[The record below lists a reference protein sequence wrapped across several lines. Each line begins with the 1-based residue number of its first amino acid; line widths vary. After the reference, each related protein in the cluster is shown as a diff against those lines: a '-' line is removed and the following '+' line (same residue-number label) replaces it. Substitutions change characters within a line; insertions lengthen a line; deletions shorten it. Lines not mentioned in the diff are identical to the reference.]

1 MIYRMKLQNEPFK
14 QIKKGTKEIE
24 IRLNDE
30 KRKFFE
36 INDHIEFINITT
48 LEIMFVKITNLY
60 HFKNFEDLFNYFDN
74 STLGCGSY
82 EEMYKYYLRE
92 EEKKYG
98 VLGIEIK
105 VLPNVNQVI
114 HNEDNLTLNDANRVT
129 RRAKLIVENNND
141 EKKQDNQKSDNNN
154 YSENTNIDLMVLGEI
169 MMGGKVTTN
178 LDYNFLIGGHIDND
192 ESDEQCLTREVAEES
207 GVTLNFSNILPIASS
222 NYINKDYPKN
232 GDITYTNT
240 NYYAIKYDLVPNI
253 EMQNLTEEEIKEN
266 FKLMYIPKNEVINFL
281 ENTKEINATLS
292 DTIMAIK
299 VYLNLQK

>member
-14 QIKKGTKEIE
+14 QIKKGIKKIE

-30 KRKFFE
+30 KRKIFE
-36 INDHIEFINITT
+36 INDYIEFTNITT

-60 HFKNFEDLFNYFDN
+60 HFESFEKLFNNFDN
-74 STLGCGSY
+74 SILGCGSY
-82 EEMYKYYLRE
+82 EEMYKYYSKE

-105 VLPNVNQVI
+105 VLPKVNQVI
-114 HNEDNLTLNDANRVT
+114 HNEDNLTLNDANKVT
-129 RRAKLIVENNND
+129 LRAKLIVENNND
-141 EKKQDNQKSDNNN
+141 E
-154 YSENTNIDLMVLGEI
+154 ILI
-169 MMGGKVTTN
+169 CHMGVK
-178 LDYNFLIGGHIDND
+178 YFLIGGHIDND

-207 GVTLNFSNILPIASS
+207 GVTLDFSNILPIASS
-222 NYINKDYPKN
+222 NYINKDYPQN

-253 EMQNLTEEEIKEN
+253 EMQNLTEEEKKEN

-281 ENTKEINATLS
+281 KNNKEINAILS

>member
-14 QIKKGTKEIE
+14 QIKKEIKKIE

-30 KRKFFE
+30 KRKIFE
-36 INDHIEFINITT
+36 INDYIEFTNITT

-60 HFKNFEDLFNYFDN
+60 HFKNFEDLFNNFDN
-74 STLGCGSY
+74 SILGCGSY
-82 EEMYKYYLRE
+82 EEMYKYYSRE

-105 VLPNVNQVI
+105 VLPKVNQVI
-114 HNEDNLTLNDANRVT
+114 HNEDNLTLNDANKVT
-129 RRAKLIVENNND
+129 LRAKLIVENNND
-141 EKKQDNQKSDNNN
+141 E
-154 YSENTNIDLMVLGEI
+154 ILI
-169 MMGGKVTTN
+169 CHMGVK
-178 LDYNFLIGGHIDND
+178 YFLIGGHIDND

-207 GVTLNFSNILPIASS
+207 GVTLDFSNILPIASS

-253 EMQNLTEEEIKEN
+253 EMQNLTDEEKKEN

>member
-1 MIYRMKLQNEPFK
+1 MIHRMKLQNEPFK
-14 QIKKGTKEIE
+14 QIKKEIKKIE

-30 KRKFFE
+30 KRKIFE
-36 INDHIEFINITT
+36 INDYIEFTNITT

-60 HFKNFEDLFNYFDN
+60 HFESFEKLFNNFDN
-74 STLGCGSY
+74 SILGCGSY
-82 EEMYKYYLRE
+82 EEMYKYYSRE

-105 VLPNVNQVI
+105 VLPKVNQVI
-114 HNEDNLTLNDANRVT
+114 HNEDNLTLNDANKVT
-129 RRAKLIVENNND
+129 LRAKLIVENNND
-141 EKKQDNQKSDNNN
+141 E
-154 YSENTNIDLMVLGEI
+154 ILI
-169 MMGGKVTTN
+169 CHMGVK
-178 LDYNFLIGGHIDND
+178 YFLIGGHIDND

-207 GVTLNFSNILPIASS
+207 GVTLDFSNILPIASS
-222 NYINKDYPKN
+222 NYINKDYPQN
-232 GDITYTNT
+232 GDFTYTNT

-253 EMQNLTEEEIKEN
+253 EMQNLTEEEKKEN

-281 ENTKEINATLS
+281 KNTKEINATLS

>member
-14 QIKKGTKEIE
+14 QIKKEIKKIE

-30 KRKFFE
+30 KRKIFE
-36 INDHIEFINITT
+36 INDYIEFTNITT

-60 HFKNFEDLFNYFDN
+60 HFESFEKLFNNFDN
-74 STLGCGSY
+74 SILGCGSY
-82 EEMYKYYLRE
+82 EEMYKYYSRE

-105 VLPNVNQVI
+105 VLPKVNQVI
-114 HNEDNLTLNDANRVT
+114 HNEDNLTLNDPNKVT
-129 RRAKLIVENNND
+129 LRAKLIVENNND
-141 EKKQDNQKSDNNN
+141 E
-154 YSENTNIDLMVLGEI
+154 ILI
-169 MMGGKVTTN
+169 CHMGVK
-178 LDYNFLIGGHIDND
+178 YFLIGGHIDND

-207 GVTLNFSNILPIASS
+207 GVILDFSNILPIASS

-253 EMQNLTEEEIKEN
+253 EMQNLTEEEKKEN

>member
-1 MIYRMKLQNEPFK
+1 MIYRMKLQGEPFK
-14 QIKKGTKEIE
+14 QIKKGIKKIE

-30 KRKFFE
+30 KRKIFE
-36 INDHIEFINITT
+36 INDYIEFTNIST

-74 STLGCGSY
+74 STLGCSSY
-82 EEMYKYYLRE
+82 EEMYKYYSKK

-105 VLPNVNQVI
+105 VLPKVNQVI

-141 EKKQDNQKSDNNN
+141 E
-154 YSENTNIDLMVLGEI
+154 ILI
-169 MMGGKVTTN
+169 CHMGVK
-178 LDYNFLIGGHIDND
+178 YFLIGGHIDND

-232 GDITYTNT
+232 GDITYTN
-240 NYYAIKYDLVPNI
+240 I
-253 EMQNLTEEEIKEN
+253 EMQNLTEEEKKEN

>member
-1 MIYRMKLQNEPFK
+1 MIYRMKLQNEPFN
-14 QIKKGTKEIE
+14 QIKLGTKEME
-24 IRLNDE
+24 IRLNDD
-30 KRKFFE
+30 KRKMFK
-36 INDHIEFINITT
+36 INDYIEFTNIST
-48 LEIMFVKITNLY
+48 LEIMFVKVTNLY
-60 HFKNFEDLFNYFDN
+60 HFESFEKLFNNFDN
-74 STLGCGSY
+74 SILGCGSY
-82 EEMYKYYLRE
+82 EEMYKYYSRE
-92 EEKKYG
+92 EENKYG
-98 VLGIEIK
+98 ILGIEIK
-105 VLPNVNQVI
+105 VLPKVNQVI

-141 EKKQDNQKSDNNN
+141 E
-154 YSENTNIDLMVLGEI
+154 ILI
-169 MMGGKVTTN
+169 CHMGVK
-178 LDYNFLIGGHIDND
+178 YFLIGGHIDND

-207 GVTLNFSNILPIASS
+207 GITLDFSNILPIASS

-253 EMQNLTEEEIKEN
+253 EMQNLTEEEKKEN

>member
-1 MIYRMKLQNEPFK
+1 MIFRMKLQNEPFK
-14 QIKKGTKEIE
+14 QIKKEIKKIE

-30 KRKFFE
+30 KRKIFE
-36 INDHIEFINITT
+36 INDYIEFTNITT

-60 HFKNFEDLFNYFDN
+60 HFESFEKLFNNFDN
-74 STLGCGSY
+74 SILGCGSY
-82 EEMYKYYLRE
+82 EEMYKYYSRE
-92 EEKKYG
+92 EENKYG

-105 VLPNVNQVI
+105 VLPKVNQVI

-129 RRAKLIVENNND
+129 LRAKLIVENNND
-141 EKKQDNQKSDNNN
+141 E
-154 YSENTNIDLMVLGEI
+154 ILI
-169 MMGGKVTTN
+169 CHMGVK
-178 LDYNFLIGGHIDND
+178 YFLIGGHIDND

-207 GVTLNFSNILPIASS
+207 GVTLDFSNILPIASS
-222 NYINKDYPKN
+222 NYINKDYPQN

-253 EMQNLTEEEIKEN
+253 EMQNLTEEEKKEN

>member
-14 QIKKGTKEIE
+14 QIKKEIKKIE

-30 KRKFFE
+30 KRKIFE
-36 INDHIEFINITT
+36 INDYIEFTNITT

-60 HFKNFEDLFNYFDN
+60 HFESFEKLFNNFDN
-74 STLGCGSY
+74 SILGCGSY
-82 EEMYKYYLRE
+82 EEMYKYYSKE

-105 VLPNVNQVI
+105 VLPKVNQVI
-114 HNEDNLTLNDANRVT
+114 HNEDNLTLNDANKVT
-129 RRAKLIVENNND
+129 LRAKLIVENNND
-141 EKKQDNQKSDNNN
+141 E
-154 YSENTNIDLMVLGEI
+154 ILI
-169 MMGGKVTTN
+169 CHMGVK
-178 LDYNFLIGGHIDND
+178 YFLIGGHIDND

-207 GVTLNFSNILPIASS
+207 GVTLDFSNILPIVSS

-253 EMQNLTEEEIKEN
+253 EMQNLTEEEKKEN

>member
-14 QIKKGTKEIE
+14 QIKKGIKKIE

-30 KRKFFE
+30 KRKIFE
-36 INDHIEFINITT
+36 INDYIEFTNITT

-60 HFKNFEDLFNYFDN
+60 HFESFEKLFNNFDN
-74 STLGCGSY
+74 SILGCGSY
-82 EEMYKYYLRE
+82 EEMYKYYSRE
-92 EEKKYG
+92 EENKYG

-105 VLPNVNQVI
+105 VLPKVNQVI
-114 HNEDNLTLNDANRVT
+114 HNKDNLTLNDANKVT
-129 RRAKLIVENNND
+129 LRAKLIVENNND
-141 EKKQDNQKSDNNN
+141 E
-154 YSENTNIDLMVLGEI
+154 ILI
-169 MMGGKVTTN
+169 CHMGVK
-178 LDYNFLIGGHIDND
+178 YFLIGGHIDND

-207 GVTLNFSNILPIASS
+207 GVTLDFSNILPIASS

-253 EMQNLTEEEIKEN
+253 EMQNLTEEEKKEN

>member
-1 MIYRMKLQNEPFK
+1 MIHRMKLQNEPFK
-14 QIKKGTKEIE
+14 QIKKEIKKIE

-30 KRKFFE
+30 KRKIFE
-36 INDHIEFINITT
+36 INDYIEFTNITT

-60 HFKNFEDLFNYFDN
+60 HFESFEKLFNNFDN
-74 STLGCGSY
+74 SILGCGSY
-82 EEMYKYYLRE
+82 EEMYKYYSRE

-105 VLPNVNQVI
+105 VLPKVNQVI
-114 HNEDNLTLNDANRVT
+114 HNEDNLTLNDANKVT
-129 RRAKLIVENNND
+129 LRAKLIVENNND
-141 EKKQDNQKSDNNN
+141 E
-154 YSENTNIDLMVLGEI
+154 ILI
-169 MMGGKVTTN
+169 CHMGVK
-178 LDYNFLIGGHIDND
+178 YFLIGGHIDND

-207 GVTLNFSNILPIASS
+207 GVILDFSNILPIASS
-222 NYINKDYPKN
+222 NYINKDYPQN

-253 EMQNLTEEEIKEN
+253 EMQNLTEEEKKEN

-281 ENTKEINATLS
+281 KNTKEINATLS

>member
-14 QIKKGTKEIE
+14 QIKKEIKKIE

-30 KRKFFE
+30 KRKIFE
-36 INDHIEFINITT
+36 INDYIEFTNITT

-60 HFKNFEDLFNYFDN
+60 HYKNFEDLFNNFDN
-74 STLGCGSY
+74 SILGCGSY
-82 EEMYKYYLRE
+82 EEMYKYYSRE

-105 VLPNVNQVI
+105 VLPKVNQVI
-114 HNEDNLTLNDANRVT
+114 HNEDNLTLNDPNKVT
-129 RRAKLIVENNND
+129 LRAKLIVENNND
-141 EKKQDNQKSDNNN
+141 E
-154 YSENTNIDLMVLGEI
+154 ILI
-169 MMGGKVTTN
+169 CHMGVK
-178 LDYNFLIGGHIDND
+178 YFLIGGHIDND

-207 GVTLNFSNILPIASS
+207 GVTLDFSNILPIASS
-222 NYINKDYPKN
+222 NYINKDYPQN
-232 GDITYTNT
+232 GDFTYTNT

-253 EMQNLTEEEIKEN
+253 EMQNLTEEEKKEN

>member
-14 QIKKGTKEIE
+14 QIKKEIKKIE

-30 KRKFFE
+30 KRKIFE
-36 INDHIEFINITT
+36 INDYIEFTNITT

-60 HFKNFEDLFNYFDN
+60 HFESFEKLFNNFDN
-74 STLGCGSY
+74 SILGCGSY
-82 EEMYKYYLRE
+82 EEMYKYYSRE

-105 VLPNVNQVI
+105 VLPKVNQVI
-114 HNEDNLTLNDANRVT
+114 HNEDNLTLNDANKVT
-129 RRAKLIVENNND
+129 LRAKLIVENNND
-141 EKKQDNQKSDNNN
+141 E
-154 YSENTNIDLMVLGEI
+154 ILI
-169 MMGGKVTTN
+169 CHMGVK
-178 LDYNFLIGGHIDND
+178 YFLIGGHIDND

-207 GVTLNFSNILPIASS
+207 GVTLDFSNILPIASS
-222 NYINKDYPKN
+222 NYINKDYPQN

-253 EMQNLTEEEIKEN
+253 EMQNLTEEEKKEN

-281 ENTKEINATLS
+281 ENTNEINATLS

>member
-14 QIKKGTKEIE
+14 QIKKEIKKIE

-30 KRKFFE
+30 KRKIFE
-36 INDHIEFINITT
+36 INDYIEFTNITT

-60 HFKNFEDLFNYFDN
+60 HFESFEKLFNNFDN
-74 STLGCGSY
+74 SILGCGSY
-82 EEMYKYYLRE
+82 EEMYKYYSRE
-92 EEKKYG
+92 EENKYG

-105 VLPNVNQVI
+105 VLPKVNQVI
-114 HNEDNLTLNDANRVT
+114 HNKDNLTLNDANKVT
-129 RRAKLIVENNND
+129 LRAKLIVENNND
-141 EKKQDNQKSDNNN
+141 E
-154 YSENTNIDLMVLGEI
+154 ILI
-169 MMGGKVTTN
+169 CHMGVK
-178 LDYNFLIGGHIDND
+178 YFLIGGHIDND

-222 NYINKDYPKN
+222 NYINKDYPQN
-232 GDITYTNT
+232 GDFTYTNT

-253 EMQNLTEEEIKEN
+253 EMQNLTEEEKKEN

>member
-14 QIKKGTKEIE
+14 QIKKEIKKIE

-30 KRKFFE
+30 KRKIFE
-36 INDHIEFINITT
+36 INDYIEFTNITT

-60 HFKNFEDLFNYFDN
+60 HFESFEKLFNNFDN
-74 STLGCGSY
+74 SILGCGSY
-82 EEMYKYYLRE
+82 EEMYKYYSKE

-105 VLPNVNQVI
+105 VLPIVNQVI
-114 HNEDNLTLNDANRVT
+114 HNEDNLTLNDANKVT
-129 RRAKLIVENNND
+129 LRAKLIVENNND
-141 EKKQDNQKSDNNN
+141 E
-154 YSENTNIDLMVLGEI
+154 ILI
-169 MMGGKVTTN
+169 CHMGVK
-178 LDYNFLIGGHIDND
+178 YFLIGGHIDND

-222 NYINKDYPKN
+222 NYINKDYPQN
-232 GDITYTNT
+232 GVITYTNT

-253 EMQNLTEEEIKEN
+253 EMQNLTEEEKKEN

>member
-14 QIKKGTKEIE
+14 QIKKEIKKIE

-30 KRKFFE
+30 KRKIFE
-36 INDHIEFINITT
+36 INDYIEFTNITT

-60 HFKNFEDLFNYFDN
+60 HFESFEKLFNNFDN
-74 STLGCGSY
+74 SILGCGSY
-82 EEMYKYYLRE
+82 EEMYKYYSRE

-105 VLPNVNQVI
+105 VLPKVNQVI
-114 HNEDNLTLNDANRVT
+114 HNEDNLTLNDANKVT
-129 RRAKLIVENNND
+129 LRAKLIVENNND
-141 EKKQDNQKSDNNN
+141 E
-154 YSENTNIDLMVLGEI
+154 ILI
-169 MMGGKVTTN
+169 CHMGVK
-178 LDYNFLIGGHIDND
+178 YFLIGGHIDND

-207 GVTLNFSNILPIASS
+207 GVTLDFSNILPIASS
-222 NYINKDYPKN
+222 NYINKDYPQN

-240 NYYAIKYDLVPNI
+240 NYYAIKYDLVSNI
-253 EMQNLTEEEIKEN
+253 EMQNLTEEEKKEN

>member
-1 MIYRMKLQNEPFK
+1 MIFRMKLQNEPFK
-14 QIKKGTKEIE
+14 QIKKGIKKIE

-30 KRKFFE
+30 KRKIFE
-36 INDHIEFINITT
+36 INDYIEFTNITT

-60 HFKNFEDLFNYFDN
+60 HFESFEKLFNNFDN
-74 STLGCGSY
+74 SILGCGSY
-82 EEMYKYYLRE
+82 EEMYKYYSRE

-105 VLPNVNQVI
+105 VLPKVNQVI
-114 HNEDNLTLNDANRVT
+114 HNEDNLTLNDANKVT
-129 RRAKLIVENNND
+129 LRAKLIVENNND
-141 EKKQDNQKSDNNN
+141 E
-154 YSENTNIDLMVLGEI
+154 ILI
-169 MMGGKVTTN
+169 CHMGVK
-178 LDYNFLIGGHIDND
+178 YFLIGGHIDND

-207 GVTLNFSNILPIASS
+207 GVILDFSNILPIASS
-222 NYINKDYPKN
+222 NYINKDYPQN

-253 EMQNLTEEEIKEN
+253 EMQNLTEEEKKEN

>member
-30 KRKFFE
+30 KRKMFK
-36 INDHIEFINITT
+36 INDYIEFTNIST

-60 HFKNFEDLFNYFDN
+60 HFESFEKLFNNFDN
-74 STLGCGSY
+74 SILDCGSY
-82 EEMYKYYLRE
+82 EEMYKYYSKE
-92 EEKKYG
+92 EENKYG
-98 VLGIEIK
+98 ILGIEIK
-105 VLPNVNQVI
+105 VLPKVNQVI
-114 HNEDNLTLNDANRVT
+114 HNENKLTLNDANRVT

-141 EKKQDNQKSDNNN
+141 E
-154 YSENTNIDLMVLGEI
+154 ILI
-169 MMGGKVTTN
+169 CHMGVK
-178 LDYNFLIGGHIDND
+178 YFLIGGHIDND

-253 EMQNLTEEEIKEN
+253 EMQNLTEEEKKEN

>member
-14 QIKKGTKEIE
+14 QIKKGIKKIE

-30 KRKFFE
+30 KRKIFE
-36 INDHIEFINITT
+36 INDYIEFTNITT

-60 HFKNFEDLFNYFDN
+60 HFKNFEDLFNNFDN
-74 STLGCGSY
+74 SILGCGSY
-82 EEMYKYYLRE
+82 EEMYKYYSRE
-92 EEKKYG
+92 EENKYG

-105 VLPNVNQVI
+105 VLPKVNQVI
-114 HNEDNLTLNDANRVT
+114 HNEDNLTLNDANKVT
-129 RRAKLIVENNND
+129 LRAKLIVENNND
-141 EKKQDNQKSDNNN
+141 E
-154 YSENTNIDLMVLGEI
+154 ILI
-169 MMGGKVTTN
+169 CHMGVK
-178 LDYNFLIGGHIDND
+178 YFLIGGHIDND

-207 GVTLNFSNILPIASS
+207 GVILDFSNILPIASS
-222 NYINKDYPKN
+222 NYINKDYPQN

-253 EMQNLTEEEIKEN
+253 EMQNLTEEEKKEN

>member
-1 MIYRMKLQNEPFK
+1 MIYRMKLQGEPFK
-14 QIKKGTKEIE
+14 QIKKGIKKIE

-36 INDHIEFINITT
+36 INDYIEFTNIST

-60 HFKNFEDLFNYFDN
+60 HFESFEKLFNNFDN
-74 STLGCGSY
+74 SILGCGSY
-82 EEMYKYYLRE
+82 EEMYKYYSKE

-105 VLPNVNQVI
+105 VLPKVNQVI

-141 EKKQDNQKSDNNN
+141 E
-154 YSENTNIDLMVLGEI
+154 ILLCH
-169 MMGGKVTTN
+169 MGVK
-178 LDYNFLIGGHIDND
+178 YFLIGGHIDND
-192 ESDEQCLTREVAEES
+192 ESDEECLVREVAEES

-232 GDITYTNT
+232 SDITYTNT

-253 EMQNLTEEEIKEN
+253 EMQNLTEEEKKEN

-281 ENTKEINATLS
+281 ENNKEINATLS

>member
-14 QIKKGTKEIE
+14 QIKKEIKKIE

-30 KRKFFE
+30 KRKIFE
-36 INDHIEFINITT
+36 INDYIEFTNITT
-48 LEIMFVKITNLY
+48 LEIMFVKITNLC
-60 HFKNFEDLFNYFDN
+60 HFESFEDLFNYFDK

-82 EEMYKYYLRE
+82 EEMYKYYSRE
-92 EEKKYG
+92 EENKYG

-105 VLPNVNQVI
+105 VLPKVNQVI
-114 HNEDNLTLNDANRVT
+114 HNEDNLTLNDPNKVT
-129 RRAKLIVENNND
+129 LRAKLIVENNND
-141 EKKQDNQKSDNNN
+141 E
-154 YSENTNIDLMVLGEI
+154 ILI
-169 MMGGKVTTN
+169 CHMGVK
-178 LDYNFLIGGHIDND
+178 YFLIGGHIDND

-207 GVTLNFSNILPIASS
+207 GVTLDFSNILPIASS

-253 EMQNLTEEEIKEN
+253 EMQNLTEEEKKEN

>member
-14 QIKKGTKEIE
+14 QIKKGIKKIE

-30 KRKFFE
+30 KRKIFE
-36 INDHIEFINITT
+36 INDYIEFTNITT

-60 HFKNFEDLFNYFDN
+60 HFKNFEDLFNNFDN
-74 STLGCGSY
+74 SILGCGSY
-82 EEMYKYYLRE
+82 EEMYKYYSRE

-105 VLPNVNQVI
+105 VLPKVNQVI
-114 HNEDNLTLNDANRVT
+114 HNEDNLTLNDANKVT
-129 RRAKLIVENNND
+129 LRAKLIVENNND
-141 EKKQDNQKSDNNN
+141 E
-154 YSENTNIDLMVLGEI
+154 ILI
-169 MMGGKVTTN
+169 CHMGVK
-178 LDYNFLIGGHIDND
+178 YFLIGGHIDND

-207 GVTLNFSNILPIASS
+207 GVTLDFSNILPIASS
-222 NYINKDYPKN
+222 NYINKDYPQN

-253 EMQNLTEEEIKEN
+253 EMQNLTEEEKKEN

>member
-14 QIKKGTKEIE
+14 QIKKEIKKIE

-30 KRKFFE
+30 KRKIFE
-36 INDHIEFINITT
+36 INDYIEFTNITT

-60 HFKNFEDLFNYFDN
+60 HFESFEKLFNNFDN
-74 STLGCGSY
+74 SILGCGSY
-82 EEMYKYYLRE
+82 EEMYKYYSRE
-92 EEKKYG
+92 EENKYG

-105 VLPNVNQVI
+105 VLPKVNQVI
-114 HNEDNLTLNDANRVT
+114 HNEDNLTLNDANKVT
-129 RRAKLIVENNND
+129 LRAKLIVENNND
-141 EKKQDNQKSDNNN
+141 E
-154 YSENTNIDLMVLGEI
+154 ILI
-169 MMGGKVTTN
+169 CHMGVK
-178 LDYNFLIGGHIDND
+178 YFLIGGHIDND
-192 ESDEQCLTREVAEES
+192 ESDEQCLTRKVAEES
-207 GVTLNFSNILPIASS
+207 GVILDFSNILPIASS

-253 EMQNLTEEEIKEN
+253 EMQNLTEEEKKEN

>member
-1 MIYRMKLQNEPFK
+1 MIYRMKLQNEPFN
-14 QIKKGTKEIE
+14 QIKLGTKEME
-24 IRLNDE
+24 IRLNDD
-30 KRKFFE
+30 KRKMFK
-36 INDHIEFINITT
+36 INDYIEFTNIST
-48 LEIMFVKITNLY
+48 LEIMFVKVTNLY
-60 HFKNFEDLFNYFDN
+60 HFESFEKLFNNFDN
-74 STLGCGSY
+74 SILGCGSY
-82 EEMYKYYLRE
+82 EEMYKYYSRE
-92 EEKKYG
+92 EENKYG
-98 VLGIEIK
+98 ILGIEIK
-105 VLPNVNQVI
+105 VLPKVNQVI

-141 EKKQDNQKSDNNN
+141 E
-154 YSENTNIDLMVLGEI
+154 ILI
-169 MMGGKVTTN
+169 CHMGVK
-178 LDYNFLIGGHIDND
+178 YFLIGGHIDND

-207 GVTLNFSNILPIASS
+207 GITLNFSNILPIASS

-240 NYYAIKYDLVPNI
+240 NYCAIKYDLVPNI
-253 EMQNLTEEEIKEN
+253 EMQNLTEKEKKEN

>member
-14 QIKKGTKEIE
+14 QIKKGIKKIE

-30 KRKFFE
+30 KRKIFE
-36 INDHIEFINITT
+36 INDYIEFTNITT

-60 HFKNFEDLFNYFDN
+60 HFKNFEDLFNNFDN
-74 STLGCGSY
+74 SILGCGSY
-82 EEMYKYYLRE
+82 EEMYKYYSRE
-92 EEKKYG
+92 EENKYG

-105 VLPNVNQVI
+105 VLPKVNQVI
-114 HNEDNLTLNDANRVT
+114 HNEDNLTLNDANKVT
-129 RRAKLIVENNND
+129 LRAKLIVENNND
-141 EKKQDNQKSDNNN
+141 E
-154 YSENTNIDLMVLGEI
+154 ILI
-169 MMGGKVTTN
+169 CHMGVK
-178 LDYNFLIGGHIDND
+178 YFLIGGHIDND

-207 GVTLNFSNILPIASS
+207 GVILDFSNILPIASS
-222 NYINKDYPKN
+222 NYINKDYPQN

-253 EMQNLTEEEIKEN
+253 EMQNLTEEEKKEN

-281 ENTKEINATLS
+281 ENTKEINAILS

>member
-1 MIYRMKLQNEPFK
+1 MIYRMKLQNEPFN
-14 QIKKGTKEIE
+14 QIKLGIKKIE

-30 KRKFFE
+30 KRKNFK
-36 INDHIEFINITT
+36 INDYIEFTNIST

-74 STLGCGSY
+74 LILGCGSY
-82 EEMYKYYLRE
+82 EEMYKYYSKE
-92 EEKKYG
+92 EENKYG
-98 VLGIEIK
+98 ILGIEIK
-105 VLPNVNQVI
+105 VLPKVNQVI

-141 EKKQDNQKSDNNN
+141 E
-154 YSENTNIDLMVLGEI
+154 ILI
-169 MMGGKVTTN
+169 CHMGVK
-178 LDYNFLIGGHIDND
+178 YFLIGGHIDND

-207 GVTLNFSNILPIASS
+207 GVTLDFSNILPIASS

-253 EMQNLTEEEIKEN
+253 EIQNLTEEEKKEN

>member
-14 QIKKGTKEIE
+14 QIKKEIKKIE

-30 KRKFFE
+30 KRKIFE
-36 INDHIEFINITT
+36 INDYIEFTNITT

-60 HFKNFEDLFNYFDN
+60 HFESFEKLFNNFDN
-74 STLGCGSY
+74 SILGCGSY
-82 EEMYKYYLRE
+82 EEMYKYYSKE

-105 VLPNVNQVI
+105 VLPKVNQVI
-114 HNEDNLTLNDANRVT
+114 HNKDNLTLNDANKVT
-129 RRAKLIVENNND
+129 LRAKLIVENNND
-141 EKKQDNQKSDNNN
+141 E
-154 YSENTNIDLMVLGEI
+154 ILI
-169 MMGGKVTTN
+169 CHMGVK
-178 LDYNFLIGGHIDND
+178 YFLIGGHIDND

-207 GVTLNFSNILPIASS
+207 GVTLDFSNILPIASS

-253 EMQNLTEEEIKEN
+253 EMQNLTEEEKKEN

>member
-14 QIKKGTKEIE
+14 QIKKEIKKIE

-30 KRKFFE
+30 KRKIFE
-36 INDHIEFINITT
+36 INDYIEFTNITT

-60 HFKNFEDLFNYFDN
+60 HFESFEKLFNNFDN
-74 STLGCGSY
+74 SILGCGSY
-82 EEMYKYYLRE
+82 EEMYKYYSRE

-105 VLPNVNQVI
+105 VLPKVNQVI
-114 HNEDNLTLNDANRVT
+114 HNKDNLTLNDANKVT
-129 RRAKLIVENNND
+129 LRAKLIVENNND
-141 EKKQDNQKSDNNN
+141 E
-154 YSENTNIDLMVLGEI
+154 ILI
-169 MMGGKVTTN
+169 CHMGVK
-178 LDYNFLIGGHIDND
+178 YFLIGGHIDND

-207 GVTLNFSNILPIASS
+207 GVTLDFSNILPIASS
-222 NYINKDYPKN
+222 NYINKDYPQN

-253 EMQNLTEEEIKEN
+253 EMQNLTEEEKKEN
-266 FKLMYIPKNEVINFL
+266 FKLMYIHKNEVINFL

>member
-1 MIYRMKLQNEPFK
+1 MIHRMKLQNGPFK
-14 QIKKGTKEIE
+14 QIKKEIKKIE

-30 KRKFFE
+30 KRKIFE
-36 INDHIEFINITT
+36 INDYIEFTNITT

-60 HFKNFEDLFNYFDN
+60 HFKNFEDLFNNFDN
-74 STLGCGSY
+74 SILGCGSY
-82 EEMYKYYLRE
+82 EEMYKYYSRE

-105 VLPNVNQVI
+105 VLPKVNQVI
-114 HNEDNLTLNDANRVT
+114 HNDDNLTLNDANKVT
-129 RRAKLIVENNND
+129 LRAKLIVENNND
-141 EKKQDNQKSDNNN
+141 E
-154 YSENTNIDLMVLGEI
+154 ILI
-169 MMGGKVTTN
+169 CHMGVK
-178 LDYNFLIGGHIDND
+178 YFLIGGHIDND

-207 GVTLNFSNILPIASS
+207 GVTLDFSNILPIASS
-222 NYINKDYPKN
+222 NYINKDYPQN
-232 GDITYTNT
+232 GDFTYTNT

-253 EMQNLTEEEIKEN
+253 EMQNLTEEEKKEN

-281 ENTKEINATLS
+281 KNTKEINATLS

>member
-1 MIYRMKLQNEPFK
+1 MIFRMKLQNEPFK
-14 QIKKGTKEIE
+14 QIKKEIKKIE

-30 KRKFFE
+30 KRKIFE
-36 INDHIEFINITT
+36 INDYIEFTNITT

-60 HFKNFEDLFNYFDN
+60 HFESFEKLFNNFDN
-74 STLGCGSY
+74 SILGCGSY
-82 EEMYKYYLRE
+82 EEMYKYYSRE

-105 VLPNVNQVI
+105 VLPKVNQVI

-129 RRAKLIVENNND
+129 LRAKLIVENNND
-141 EKKQDNQKSDNNN
+141 E
-154 YSENTNIDLMVLGEI
+154 ILI
-169 MMGGKVTTN
+169 CHMGVK
-178 LDYNFLIGGHIDND
+178 YFLIGGHIDND

-207 GVTLNFSNILPIASS
+207 GVTLDFSNILPIASS

-253 EMQNLTEEEIKEN
+253 EMQNLTEEEKKEN

>member
-14 QIKKGTKEIE
+14 QIKKEIKKIE

-30 KRKFFE
+30 KRKIFE
-36 INDHIEFINITT
+36 INDYIEFTNITT

-60 HFKNFEDLFNYFDN
+60 HFESFEKLFNNFDN
-74 STLGCGSY
+74 SILGCGSY
-82 EEMYKYYLRE
+82 EEMYKYYSRE
-92 EEKKYG
+92 EENKYG

-105 VLPNVNQVI
+105 VLPKVNQVI
-114 HNEDNLTLNDANRVT
+114 HNEDNLTLNDANKVT
-129 RRAKLIVENNND
+129 LRAKLIVENNND
-141 EKKQDNQKSDNNN
+141 E
-154 YSENTNIDLMVLGEI
+154 ILI
-169 MMGGKVTTN
+169 CHMGVK
-178 LDYNFLIGGHIDND
+178 YFLIGGHIDND

-207 GVTLNFSNILPIASS
+207 GVTLDFSNILPIASS
-222 NYINKDYPKN
+222 NYINKDYPQN

-253 EMQNLTEEEIKEN
+253 EMQNLTEEEKKEN

-281 ENTKEINATLS
+281 ENTNEINATLS

>member
-14 QIKKGTKEIE
+14 QIKKGIKKIE

-30 KRKFFE
+30 KRKIFE
-36 INDHIEFINITT
+36 INDYIEFTNITT

-60 HFKNFEDLFNYFDN
+60 HFKNFEDLFNNFDN
-74 STLGCGSY
+74 SILGCGSY
-82 EEMYKYYLRE
+82 EEMYKYYSRE

-105 VLPNVNQVI
+105 VLPKVNQVI
-114 HNEDNLTLNDANRVT
+114 HNEDNLTLNDANKVT
-129 RRAKLIVENNND
+129 LRAKLIVENNND
-141 EKKQDNQKSDNNN
+141 E
-154 YSENTNIDLMVLGEI
+154 ILI
-169 MMGGKVTTN
+169 CHMGVK
-178 LDYNFLIGGHIDND
+178 YFLIGGHIDND

-207 GVTLNFSNILPIASS
+207 GVTLDFSNILPIASS
-222 NYINKDYPKN
+222 NYINKYYPKN

-253 EMQNLTEEEIKEN
+253 EMQNLTEEEKKEN

>member
-14 QIKKGTKEIE
+14 QIKKEIKKIE

-30 KRKFFE
+30 KRKIFE
-36 INDHIEFINITT
+36 INDYIEFTNITT

-60 HFKNFEDLFNYFDN
+60 HFKSFEKLFNNFDN
-74 STLGCGSY
+74 SILGCGSY
-82 EEMYKYYLRE
+82 EEMYKYYSRE

-105 VLPNVNQVI
+105 VLPKVNQVI
-114 HNEDNLTLNDANRVT
+114 HNEDNLTLNDANKVT
-129 RRAKLIVENNND
+129 LRAKLIVENNND
-141 EKKQDNQKSDNNN
+141 E
-154 YSENTNIDLMVLGEI
+154 ILI
-169 MMGGKVTTN
+169 CHMGVK
-178 LDYNFLIGGHIDND
+178 YFLIGGHIDND

-207 GVTLNFSNILPIASS
+207 GVTLDFSNILPIASS

-253 EMQNLTEEEIKEN
+253 EMQNLTEEEKKEN

>member
-1 MIYRMKLQNEPFK
+1 MIYRMKLQGEPFK
-14 QIKKGTKEIE
+14 QIKKGIKKIE

-36 INDHIEFINITT
+36 INDYIEFTNIST

-60 HFKNFEDLFNYFDN
+60 HFESFEKLFNNFDN
-74 STLGCGSY
+74 SILGCGSY
-82 EEMYKYYLRE
+82 EEMYKYYSKE
-92 EEKKYG
+92 EENKYG

-105 VLPNVNQVI
+105 VLPKVNQVI

-141 EKKQDNQKSDNNN
+141 E
-154 YSENTNIDLMVLGEI
+154 ILI
-169 MMGGKVTTN
+169 CHMGVK
-178 LDYNFLIGGHIDND
+178 YFLIGGHIDND

-207 GVTLNFSNILPIASS
+207 GVTLDFSNILPIASS

-240 NYYAIKYDLVPNI
+240 NYYAIKYDLVPII

>member
-14 QIKKGTKEIE
+14 QIKKEIKKIE

-30 KRKFFE
+30 KRKIFE
-36 INDHIEFINITT
+36 INDYIEFTNITT

-60 HFKNFEDLFNYFDN
+60 HFESFEKLFNNFDN
-74 STLGCGSY
+74 SILGCGSY
-82 EEMYKYYLRE
+82 EEMYKYYSKE
-92 EEKKYG
+92 EENKYG

-105 VLPNVNQVI
+105 VLPKVNQVI
-114 HNEDNLTLNDANRVT
+114 HNEDNLTLNDANKVT
-129 RRAKLIVENNND
+129 LRAKLIVENNND
-141 EKKQDNQKSDNNN
+141 E
-154 YSENTNIDLMVLGEI
+154 ILI
-169 MMGGKVTTN
+169 CHMGVK
-178 LDYNFLIGGHIDND
+178 YFLIGGHIDND

-207 GVTLNFSNILPIASS
+207 GVTLDFSNILPIASS
-222 NYINKDYPKN
+222 NYINKDYPQN

-253 EMQNLTEEEIKEN
+253 EMQNLTDEEKKEN
-266 FKLMYIPKNEVINFL
+266 FKLMYITKNEVINFL
-281 ENTKEINATLS
+281 KNNKEINAILS

>member
-14 QIKKGTKEIE
+14 QIKKEIKKIE

-30 KRKFFE
+30 KRKIFE
-36 INDHIEFINITT
+36 INDYIEFTNITT

-60 HFKNFEDLFNYFDN
+60 HFESFEDLFNNFDN
-74 STLGCGSY
+74 SILGCGSY
-82 EEMYKYYLRE
+82 EEMYKYYSRE
-92 EEKKYG
+92 EENKYG

-105 VLPNVNQVI
+105 VLPKVNQVI
-114 HNEDNLTLNDANRVT
+114 HNKDNLTLNDANKVT
-129 RRAKLIVENNND
+129 LRAKLIVENNND
-141 EKKQDNQKSDNNN
+141 E
-154 YSENTNIDLMVLGEI
+154 ILI
-169 MMGGKVTTN
+169 CHMGVK
-178 LDYNFLIGGHIDND
+178 YFLIGGHIDND
-192 ESDEQCLTREVAEES
+192 ESDEQCLTRKVAEES
-207 GVTLNFSNILPIASS
+207 GVILDFSNILPIASS

-253 EMQNLTEEEIKEN
+253 EMQNLTEEEKKEN

>member
-14 QIKKGTKEIE
+14 QIKKEIKKIE

-30 KRKFFE
+30 KRKIFE
-36 INDHIEFINITT
+36 INDYIEFTNITT

-60 HFKNFEDLFNYFDN
+60 HFKNFEDLFNNFDN
-74 STLGCGSY
+74 SILGCGSY
-82 EEMYKYYLRE
+82 EEMYKYYSKE

-105 VLPNVNQVI
+105 VHPKVNQVI
-114 HNEDNLTLNDANRVT
+114 HNEDNLTLNDANKVT
-129 RRAKLIVENNND
+129 LRAKLIVENNND
-141 EKKQDNQKSDNNN
+141 E
-154 YSENTNIDLMVLGEI
+154 ILI
-169 MMGGKVTTN
+169 CHMGVK
-178 LDYNFLIGGHIDND
+178 YFLIGGHIDND

-207 GVTLNFSNILPIASS
+207 GVTLDFSNILPIASS
-222 NYINKDYPKN
+222 NYINKDYPQN

-253 EMQNLTEEEIKEN
+253 EMQNLTEEEKKEN

>member
-14 QIKKGTKEIE
+14 QIKKEIKKIE

-30 KRKFFE
+30 KRKIFE
-36 INDHIEFINITT
+36 INDYIEFTNITT

-60 HFKNFEDLFNYFDN
+60 HFESFEKLFNNFDN
-74 STLGCGSY
+74 SILGCGSY
-82 EEMYKYYLRE
+82 EEMYKYYSRE
-92 EEKKYG
+92 EENKYG

-105 VLPNVNQVI
+105 VLPKVNQVI
-114 HNEDNLTLNDANRVT
+114 HNEDNLTLNDANKVT
-129 RRAKLIVENNND
+129 LRAKLIVENNND
-141 EKKQDNQKSDNNN
+141 E
-154 YSENTNIDLMVLGEI
+154 ILI
-169 MMGGKVTTN
+169 CHMGVK
-178 LDYNFLIGGHIDND
+178 YFLIGGHIDND

-207 GVTLNFSNILPIASS
+207 GVTLDFSNILPIASS
-222 NYINKDYPKN
+222 HYINKDYPQN

-253 EMQNLTEEEIKEN
+253 EMQNLTEEEKKEN